1 MSTVPFLPSS
11 NEIETLLEKYNIA
24 FNYPLEIGD
33 DILTMNDN
41 DIIYGLKTRLKHIKT
56 EMKEII
62 ILKRVLKK
70 NKRKIEDNELN
81 EEVYN
86 RLENE
91 LYICRDKA
99 MTKLIEETIDDED
112 DASMYVRKGVSL
124 GLSNEFC
131 KNMFNLMKEITD
143 NGKKSLLFKGC
154 IILMYRRIKR

>member
-1 MSTVPFLPSS
+1 
-11 NEIETLLEKYNIA
+11 
-24 FNYPLEIGD
+24 
-33 DILTMNDN
+33 
-41 DIIYGLKTRLKHIKT
+41 
-56 EMKEII
+56 
-62 ILKRVLKK
+62 
-70 NKRKIEDNELN
+70 
-81 EEVYN
+81 
-86 RLENE
+86 
-91 LYICRDKA
+91 